1 MRHRKQALLL
11 LLSLLQPA
19 AAIAA
24 QLTLEVGRIDAPDWQ
39 VRDLRA
45 SLSGEGRLQLSAGRV
60 SARALPVT
68 LAAVRAG
75 CRLSGRAG
83 QIRCDDGQL
92 RVQAGKAG
100 TLEARFVAGFRD
112 AGHWQAEF
120 RQLEAQ
126 LSLSSRDERYVAE
139 DLQLSAEARLQ
150 RRGST
155 IGGDAVLRL
164 LAGQSYLEPVFN
176 DFGAHPARL
185 STQWQLDLASRQL
198 KLERLSVE
206 QPGIGRLQGQ
216 LQTRLD
222 QPLPQLQARLRAG
235 VENLALLGELY
246 LKPFLAGSRIDN
258 LALAGNADVQMQ
270 VGGGQ
275 PQDLHLVLRQ
285 GEVTLPKLGLG
296 FSGLEAGVHWSPAGT
311 EASTLAWQRAQ
322 VGRLEIGPAAPRF
335 MARDRD
341 FQLLEPL
348 RIGILDGALQVHRL
362 ALHNLGR
369 PDMGAVFEAEI
380 EPIDLAQLCRVF
392 GWPEFGGQ
400 LSGRLPGLR
409 LEHDLLSLDGALTA
423 RAFDGDIS
431 IGSLRVIQPFGV
443 LPRVAADIRLRNLDL
458 ERVTRAFSFGR
469 IEGRLDG
476 DVTGL
481 RLIGW
486 KPVAMDA
493 RIATPPGDRSR
504 HRISQRAI
512 DSISAAG
519 GGPTGVLQRSA
530 LRLFDDFGYER
541 VGWSCKLD
549 NGVCEMDG
557 IEPAR
562 NGGYVLVKGRLL
574 PRIDVVGYSRRVG
587 WDTFLSQLK
596 AALQADG
603 AEIR

>member
-19 AAIAA
+19 AALAA
-24 QLTLEVGRIDAPDWQ
+24 QLTLEVGRIEAPGWQ

-45 SLSGEGRLQLSAGRV
+45 SLSGQGRLQV
-60 SARALPVT
+60 SSGAVSSRALPVALDT
-68 LAAVRAG
+68 LRAG
-75 CRLSGRAG
+75 CRLADRGG
-83 QIRCDDGQL
+83 EIRCDDGRL
-92 RVQAGKAG
+92 RLQSGKAG
-100 TLEARFVAGFRD
+100 TLEARFSAGFRD
-112 AGHWQAEF
+112 AGHWQADF
-120 RQLEAQ
+120 RQLHAR

-139 DLQLSAEARLQ
+139 GLRFTADAQLQ
-150 RRGST
+150 RRGGT
-155 IGGDAVLRL
+155 LGGVAVLRL

-185 STQWQLDLASRQL
+185 STRWQLNLASRQL
-198 KLERLSVE
+198 ELEQLSLE
-206 QPGIGRLQGQ
+206 QPGIVQLQGR

-222 QPLPQLQARLRAG
+222 QPLPQLQAELQAG
-235 VENLALLGELY
+235 IENLAPLGELY
-246 LKPFLAGSRIDN
+246 LKPLLAGSRIDN
-258 LALAGNADVQMQ
+258 LVLAGNADVRLRIA
-270 VGGGQ
+270 GGQ
-275 PQDLHLVLRQ
+275 PQDLRLVLQQ
-285 GEVTLPKLGLG
+285 GEMTLPKLGLG
-296 FSGLEAGVHWSPAGT
+296 FDGLQGSLHWSPAGS

-322 VGRLEIGPAAPRF
+322 VGRLEIGGTALRF
-335 MARDRD
+335 IARDLD
-341 FQLLEPL
+341 FRLLEPL

-362 ALHNLGR
+362 ALRDLGR
-369 PDMGAVFEAEI
+369 PGMAAVFEAEV

-409 LEHDLLSLDGALTA
+409 FEDDLLSLDGALSA
-423 RAFDGDIS
+423 RAFDGEIH

-469 IEGRLDG
+469 ITGRLDG

-481 RLIGW
+481 RLLGW
-486 KPVAMDA
+486 KPVAMNA

-530 LRLFDDFGYER
+530 LRLFDDFAYDR
-541 VGWSCKLD
+541 IGWSCKLD

-587 WDTFLSQLK
+587 WDTFLSQLQ